1 VGNNL
6 SCAVEKRRRKG
17 KDLQLGCR
25 YGYIYLPGTWVPTQQ
40 GRYMRYVDTQV
51 GTVTVPPSKQLFVLE
66 QQCFL
71 KTTNE
76 KVYRYMADVRR
87 SLPAEGGEI
96 D

>member
-1 VGNNL
+1 M
-6 SCAVEKRRRKG
+6 RKG

-40 GRYMRYVDTQV
+40 GRHMRYVDTQV

-71 KTTNE
+71 KQRKKKCIGTWP
-76 KVYRYMADVRR
+76 MSGGACRR
-87 SLPAEGGEI
+87 RGGK
-96 D
+96 